1 MGLMRDCTHSDR
13 PLEVA
18 LVMTFALLGE
28 PLRIH
33 QSMIE
38 PSFPTWLGIPS
49 VQYTWVYLFG
59 DFQLSMYL
67 LHLVRDFQLSI
78 YLGYLFRG
86 FPTFSIPDPPGW
98 EFPDFDTPVSQVSVS
113 PHRPLSLL
121 LETHLSFTPPSHDI
135 ALANFWPVTNHS
147 LSVIHWRYVVHSV
160 HHYYSSPDTGGTS
173 KSRSEVR
180 ALQMTRRHPFI
191 YS

>member
-13 PLEVA
+13 PLGVA
-18 LVMTFALLGE
+18 IVLTFALLGE

-59 DFQLSMYL
+59 DFQPSMYL

-86 FPTFSIPDPPGW
+86 FPTFSIPDPPGQ
-98 EFPDFDTPVSQVSVS
+98 EFPVFDTPVSQVSVS
-113 PHRPLSLL
+113 PHRSLSLI

-135 ALANFWPVTNHS
+135 ALTNFWPVTNHS
-147 LSVIHWRYVVHSV
+147 LSVNSSEICCPL
-160 HHYYSSPDTGGTS
+160 SSPL
-173 KSRSEVR
+173 
-180 ALQMTRRHPFI
+180 LQQL
-191 YS
+191 

>member
-13 PLEVA
+13 PLGVA
-18 LVMTFALLGE
+18 LVLTFALLGE

-49 VQYTWVYLFG
+49 VQYTWDLFG

-78 YLGYLFRG
+78 YLGHLYTC
-86 FPTFSIPDPPGW
+86 FPGQCTSTQLIISD
-98 EFPDFDTPVSQVSVS
+98 
-113 PHRPLSLL
+113 
-121 LETHLSFTPPSHDI
+121 LETHPSLTPPSHVI
-135 ALANFWPVTNHS
+135 VYTNFWPVTNHS
-147 LSVIHWRYVVHSV
+147 LSVIHRRPVCPL
-160 HHYYSSPDTGGTS
+160 YSPL
-173 KSRSEVR
+173 
-180 ALQMTRRHPFI
+180 LQQPC
-191 YS
+191 YWWYL

>member
-13 PLEVA
+13 PLGVA
-18 LVMTFALLGE
+18 LVLTFALLGE

-86 FPTFSIPDPPGW
+86 FPTFSIPDSPG
-98 EFPDFDTPVSQVSVS
+98 
-113 PHRPLSLL
+113 
-121 LETHLSFTPPSHDI
+121 
-135 ALANFWPVTNHS
+135 
-147 LSVIHWRYVVHSV
+147 
-160 HHYYSSPDTGGTS
+160 
-173 KSRSEVR
+173 
-180 ALQMTRRHPFI
+180 
-191 YS
+191 

>member
-1 MGLMRDCTHSDR
+1 MSSRDSVMLAPLEVGVDIMGLMRDCTHSDR

-49 VQYTWVYLFG
+49 VQYTWVYLFR
-59 DFQLSMYL
+59 DFQPSMNL

-78 YLGYLFRG
+78 YLGSYSGDFQPSVYLIHLDRDSQPSIHL
-86 FPTFSIPDPPGW
+86 FPR
-98 EFPDFDTPVSQVSVS
+98 SV
-113 PHRPLSLL
+113 
-121 LETHLSFTPPSHDI
+121 
-135 ALANFWPVTNHS
+135 
-147 LSVIHWRYVVHSV
+147 
-160 HHYYSSPDTGGTS
+160 
-173 KSRSEVR
+173 
-180 ALQMTRRHPFI
+180 
-191 YS
+191 